1 MSTQNG
7 SKAPDERFAVR
18 RLGHIGL
25 AARDLERSIAFY
37 TELLGME
44 VSDRLVYPAGARVA
58 EGVWLRCDTLHHC
71 LSIFRMPDSDEPD
84 NGPSRLGLHHL
95 AFELAT
101 FDDLVRATRAATRA
115 GLPVEGRLGGPGW
128 QLRIYTQDPDQNTI
142 ELFWDQDHIGWD
154 GLSRPFIPIE
164 YGIDIES
171 FDLEAYLARKQDY
184 GLEAPVS

>member
-1 MSTQNG
+1 VTTQNG
-7 SKAPDERFAVR
+7 SAASDDRIAVR

-25 AARDLERSIAFY
+25 AARDLERSVAFY

-44 VSDRLVYPAGARVA
+44 VSDRLIYPAGARVA

-71 LSIFRMPDSDEPD
+71 ISIFRMPDIDEPD
-84 NGPSRLGLHHL
+84 NGSGRFGLHHL
-95 AFELAT
+95 AFEVGS
-101 FDDLVRATRAATRA
+101 FDDLVRASRAATRA

-128 QLRIYTQDPDQNTI
+128 QLRIYTEDPDRNTV

-164 YGIDIES
+164 YGIDVES
-171 FDLEAYLARKQDY
+171 FDLDAYLARKQDHA
-184 GLEAPVS
+184 APSPVT